1 MKAKIS
7 RLLAASRYSAAGIA
21 AAYRDEEAFRQE
33 VWLAAVLLPL
43 ACWLDVSAVAR
54 AMMIMSVLLVLAA
67 ELLNTGLEAVVD
79 LASPQKNALA
89 KKAKDAAS
97 AAVLLLL
104 INAVVV
110 WTIALLA

>member
-1 MKAKIS
+1 MSAKWA
-7 RLLAASRYSAAGIA
+7 RLLAACRHSAAGLY

-43 ACWLDVSAVAR
+43 AFWLDVGAVAR

-79 LASPQKNALA
+79 LVSPEKSALA
-89 KKAKDAAS
+89 KKAKDTAS

-104 INAVVV
+104 INAAVV
-110 WTIALLA
+110 WAVALLR